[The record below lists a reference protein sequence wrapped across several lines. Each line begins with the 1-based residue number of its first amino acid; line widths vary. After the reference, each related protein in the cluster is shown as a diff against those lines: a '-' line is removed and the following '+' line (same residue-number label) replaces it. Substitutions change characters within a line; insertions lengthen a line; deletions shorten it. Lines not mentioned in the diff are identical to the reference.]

1 MRLGEE
7 DEARELDMKP
17 LVSTEDVKLGAVGL
31 ASGTLSGL
39 LGISSGVVIVPAL
52 VMVLGWNQKLAQ
64 GTALAMLLPPVSVMA
79 VWEYYK
85 VGQVRIE
92 PAVFMIACFIPGS
105 YLGGNLAQVLP
116 AAQLTKFFGAFAM
129 LLAVEMIR
137 PRRDPNESGK
147 KDQQK

>member
-7 DEARELDMKP
+7 DEARERDMKP

-31 ASGTLSGL
+31 ASGTLSRL

-64 GTALAMLLPPVSVMA
+64 GTALAVSLPPL
-79 VWEYYK
+79 WEHYK

-92 PAVFMIACFIPGS
+92 PAVVMIACFTPGS

-129 LLAVEMIR
+129 LLAVGMIR

>member
-64 GTALAMLLPPVSVMA
+64 GTALAVSLPPL
-79 VWEYYK
+79 WEHYK

>member
-1 MRLGEE
+1 VRKP
-7 DEARELDMKP
+7 DMKSF
-17 LVSTEDVKLGAVGL
+17 VNTRENVKLGAVGL
-31 ASGTLSGL
+31 ASGILSAL

-64 GTALAMLLPPVSVMA
+64 GTALAVSLPPLG
-79 VWEYYK
+79 EYYK

-92 PAVFMIACFIPGS
+92 PAVVMIACFIPGS

-129 LLAVEMIR
+129 LLAVGMIR
-137 PRRDPNESGK
+137 PRVDRNVSGK
-147 KDQQK
+147 KDQQT

>member
-1 MRLGEE
+1 MKSFVNT
-7 DEARELDMKP
+7 REN
-17 LVSTEDVKLGAVGL
+17 VKLGAVGL
-31 ASGTLSGL
+31 ASGILSAL

-64 GTALAMLLPPVSVMA
+64 GTALAVSLPPLG
-79 VWEYYK
+79 EYYK

-92 PAVFMIACFIPGS
+92 PAVVMIACFIPGS

-129 LLAVEMIR
+129 LLAVGMIR